1 MSTLEY
7 LSARLTLL
15 QDAESEASSGD
26 RDQRSSRN
34 PAPMSSQFRVLPCS
48 LSFRLGRSGRDK
60 GPHSAGQRHEPDE
73 ISMYLE
79 V

>member
-15 QDAESEASSGD
+15 QNAESEASSGD

-34 PAPMSSQFRVLPCS
+34 PAPLSSQFRVLPCS